1 MDSENVVS
9 VQNVSMMFN
18 ISSEKYDSLKE
29 YIINLLKGKL
39 LFKEFWALQDVN
51 FDIKKG
57 ERVALIGLNGSGK
70 STLLK
75 IIAGVMKPTIGKVV
89 VKGSVAPMIELGAGF
104 DPNLSAKENIYL
116 NGAILGYSDKEIDE
130 QYDNIIKFAELKD
143 FENVAIKNFS
153 SGMYARLGFAIATAK
168 VADILIV
175 DEVLAVGDYTFQTKC
190 QERIEYLTSKGTTVL
205 FVSHNPKLVTEMCN
219 KAIWLEKGKIVK
231 MGEAKQ
237 IISEYQ
243 DVEYE

>member
-1 MDSENVVS
+1 MVSENVIS
-9 VQNVSMMFN
+9 VENVSMLFN
-18 ISSEKYDSLKE
+18 ISNEKYDSLKE
-29 YIINLLKGKL
+29 YIINLIKGKL
-39 LFKEFWALQDVN
+39 LFKEFWALRDIN
-51 FDIKKG
+51 FEVKKG

-75 IIAGVMKPTIGKVV
+75 VIAGVMKPTTGKVT
-89 VKGSVAPMIELGAGF
+89 VKGSIAPMIELGAGF

-116 NGAILGYSDKEIDE
+116 NGAILGYSDKEIDQE
-130 QYDNIIKFAELKD
+130 YDNIIEFAELKD

-190 QERIEYLTSKGTTVL
+190 QERIKYLTSQGTTVL

-219 KAIWLEKGKIVK
+219 KAIWLEKGRIVK
-231 MGEAKQ
+231 MGDSET
-237 IISEYQ
+237 IVNEYQ
-243 DVEYE
+243 KQEHR